1 MSKNTRMYLDFF
13 KGAWKYRK
21 EIKKDQQWMN
31 NYVKKQGFKLNPHRM
46 YLTQLTIWL
55 EENKHLYGRQIC
67 PCFEASGD
75 ASLDK
80 QLVCP
85 CTFAAQ
91 DIAAHGAC
99 HCGLFGRGDYS
110 ETDFQQ
116 AEAKIIHEYKIPLKW
131 QGTILDTRGQTINSL
146 RGLPVPDAM
155 HLFKQARNERPALDF
170 EILTD
175 REQSAKNIKQYLNT
189 QGYHCDIQSEGT
201 DWRLTIKR

>member
-13 KGAWKYRK
+13 KGAWKFRK
-21 EIKKDQQWMN
+21 EIKKHQNWMER
-31 NYVKKQGFKLNPHRM
+31 YVTKQGYKLNPHRM

-55 EENKHLYGRQIC
+55 EENKRLYGRQIC

-75 ASLDK
+75 PSLDT

-85 CTFAAQ
+85 CSFASE
-91 DIAAHGAC
+91 DIATHGTC
-99 HCGLFGRGDYS
+99 HCGLFGRGDYT
-110 ETDFQQ
+110 EADFKK
-116 AEAKIIHEYKIPLKW
+116 AESRVMCEYRIPLKW
-131 QGTILDTRGQTINSL
+131 QGNTLDTRGQEINPL

-175 REQSAKNIKQYLNT
+175 REQSAKNIMEYLKP
-189 QGYHCDIQSEGT
+189 QGYLCAISSEEN
-201 DWRLTIKR
+201 DWRLIIKH